1 MTHDDSQ
8 TYTPAEAVLADDT
21 SLSHD
26 QNEEQAAAQPLV
38 DHRLDGRLEGW
49 GPNERP
55 DLSPEQV
62 ARLQEHDEQVADADF
77 GGLLKGDMGNAEIAD
92 ESKDAPQTKEPDT
105 SLGHEG
111 GKRYDE
117 FAAGAGEQA

>member
-8 TYTPAEAVLADDT
+8 THTRQEAVLSDDT

-26 QNEEQAAAQPLV
+26 ANQEQAAAQPLV

-49 GPNERP
+49 GPNEKP
-55 DLSPEQV
+55 ELSAEQL
-62 ARLQEHDEQVADADF
+62 ARLQDHDEQVADADF
-77 GGLLKGDMGNAEIAD
+77 GGLLKGDMGNAETAD
-92 ESKDAPQTKEPDT
+92 DSTDAPQTRQPDT

-111 GKRYDE
+111 GRRYDDY
-117 FAAGAGEQA
+117 AAGDGEQA